1 MLDRV
6 ANAPKTDDARRY
18 HHGDLRRALL
28 DEAIAAIAEGGPG
41 AVTLRGLARRIGV
54 SHAAPLHHFRDKA
67 GLLTALAA
75 EGYRLLAEALRD
87 AGHSTDDSLEIG
99 VAYVR
104 FATEHGPHFFV
115 MFRPELY
122 HADDPELVEARTAAR
137 EALFGAMG
145 CARDDDPDQAT
156 LTAGVAGWS
165 LVHGCA
171 TLYIDDNLP
180 PELGDD
186 PEQVARSLMS
196 QLSRSGGP

>member
-1 MLDRV
+1 V
-6 ANAPKTDDARRY
+6 APAPKAAGEQTY

-41 AVTLRGLARRIGV
+41 AVTLRGLARRVGV
-54 SHAAPLHHFRDKA
+54 SHAAPLHHFHDKA

-87 AGHSTDDSLEIG
+87 ARHSTDGNVEVA

-104 FATEHGPHFFV
+104 FAIEHRPHFFV
-115 MFRPELY
+115 MFRPEPY
-122 HADDPELVEARTAAR
+122 RADDPELVAARTAAR
-137 EALFGAMG
+137 EALFGAMR
-145 CARDDDPDQAT
+145 CATDDDPDHAT

-165 LVHGCA
+165 LVHGLA

-180 PELGDD
+180 PQLGDD
-186 PEQVARSLMS
+186 PEQIARSLAA
-196 QLSRSGGP
+196 QLSGPGGL